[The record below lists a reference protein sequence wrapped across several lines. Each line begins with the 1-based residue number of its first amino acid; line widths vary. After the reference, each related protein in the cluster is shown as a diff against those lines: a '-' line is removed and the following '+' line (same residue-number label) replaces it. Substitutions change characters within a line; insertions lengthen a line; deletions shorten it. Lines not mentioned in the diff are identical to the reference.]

1 MDDRATKL
9 IAQVKE
15 RERLEAAAEAEGDDS
30 DAGEDGGVEIEGLG
44 AEGGQR
50 APRRNEEEESGSEEE
65 DDVPKPVKRRPII
78 ELQ

>member
-1 MDDRATKL
+1 MNDRATKL

-30 DAGEDGGVEIEGLG
+30 EAEDGGVEIEGLG
-44 AEGGQR
+44 TEGQR
-50 APRRNEEEESGSEEE
+50 APRRNEEEESGSDEE